1 MIYCWTHRRIRPGC
15 CFIKLS
21 AQERHAEM
29 EVIAMPRT
37 CWKDPK
43 AEIKMKVSQNA
54 TPIDEKK
61 TTNEFF
67 VSSDHHLQ
75 LTGYSEG
82 FVKQVSHKT

>member
-61 TTNEFF
+61 QPMNC
-67 VSSDHHLQ
+67 SSHLITISNS
-75 LTGYSEG
+75 LDTL
-82 FVKQVSHKT
+82 KDL